1 MEPTTAQISPNGAA
15 ADADLIDVPGYGARG
30 RSEWLDIDWRQYR
43 QTTSIEGRDVNYVEM
58 GDLDAPPVVLIH
70 GLAGCWQNWLE
81 NIPVLARDFHV
92 IAPDLP
98 GFGLSPLPA
107 ETISLPSYAR
117 TIAGLL
123 DNLEIDRAHLIG
135 NSMGGQTSVQ
145 TAIDFPDRTARVIL
159 VSPAG
164 LSTSSTPQSLG
175 ALAGIGGFLLPRL
188 ARGRKTYA
196 RRPGLR
202 KIALD
207 IVAAHPEKLR
217 PEMAYE
223 LMGGDRKIG
232 FAAAAQAVISHD
244 FRDRLVEIGHP
255 TLIVWGRND
264 RIITSRDAARFAAGI
279 KGSKKLVLRDTGHVA
294 MIEHPEWFNNTARD
308 FLLAD

>member
-1 MEPTTAQISPNGAA
+1 MESNTTTISPNGSAT
-15 ADADLIDVPGYGARG
+15 DTDLIDVPGYGPRG

-43 QTTSIEGRDVNYVEM
+43 HVVQIEGRDVNYVEM
-58 GDLDAPPVVLIH
+58 GDPDAPPLVLIH

-81 NIPVLARDFHV
+81 NIPVLARDFRV

-98 GFGLSPLPA
+98 GFGLSDLPV
-107 ETISLPSYAR
+107 ESISLPGYAR
-117 TIAGLL
+117 SVAALL
-123 DNLEIDRAHLIG
+123 DVLEVDRAHVIG
-135 NSMGGQTSVQ
+135 NSMGGQTAVQ
-145 TAIDFPDRTARVIL
+145 LSIDFPDRTARMIL

-164 LSTSSTPQSLG
+164 LATSSTPKALG
-175 ALAGIGGFLLPRL
+175 SLAGVGGFLLPRL
-188 ARGRKTYA
+188 ARGRKFYS

-223 LMGGDRKIG
+223 LMGGDHKIG
-232 FAAAAQAVISHD
+232 FAAAAVAVISHD
-244 FRDRLVEIGHP
+244 FRDQLVSVKCP

-264 RIITSRDAARFAAGI
+264 KIITSRDAAKFAAGI

-294 MIEHPEWFNNTARD
+294 MLEKPEWFNSTARD
-308 FLLAD
+308 FLLAE